1 MSQLSFSSFDD
12 ALLVRDAQGRYL
24 PASVDQILEAARQ
37 AIELKMQRGAEFTSP
52 APVKEYLRNKLAG
65 FEHEVFAV
73 LFLDTRHRLIE
84 YREMFHGTIDSAS
97 VYPRE
102 VVKEALRLNAAVV
115 ILSHIHPSGNPEP
128 SQGRAGAG
136 GGAHAGSRHRGGRS
150 HNVVCRTRSGLSGR
164 GGLRPPFHR
173 ATKNLLTNI
182 CYIATISNMTNIARD
197 FATTLRAIRTELN
210 LTQEQ
215 LAARLG
221 VSFATVN
228 R

>member
-1 MSQLSFSSFDD
+1 M
-12 ALLVRDAQGRYL
+12 
-24 PASVDQILEAARQ
+24 
-37 AIELKMQRGAEFTSP
+37 M
-52 APVKEYLRNKLAG
+52 
-65 FEHEVFAV
+65 
-73 LFLDTRHRLIE
+73 
-84 YREMFHGTIDSAS
+84 
-97 VYPRE
+97 
-102 VVKEALRLNAAVV
+102 
-115 ILSHIHPSGNPEP
+115 
-128 SQGRAGAG
+128 
-136 GGAHAGSRHRGGRS
+136 RS
-150 HNVVCRTRSGLSGR
+150 I
-164 GGLRPPFHR
+164 PF